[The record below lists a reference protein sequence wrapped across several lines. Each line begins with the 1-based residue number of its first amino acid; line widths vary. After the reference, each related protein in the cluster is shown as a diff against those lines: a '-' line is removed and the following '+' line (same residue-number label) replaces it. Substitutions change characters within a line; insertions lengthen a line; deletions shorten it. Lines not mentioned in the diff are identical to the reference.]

1 MVLVSI
7 CIPSLKVI
15 PASFAHYD
23 SGVAVVAGH
32 STVVH
37 TDSGDLRGT
46 TEGGVG
52 VWRGVPYA
60 EQPVGDRRFLSPAPL
75 QPWPGVRDAVEH
87 GPLPPQSK
95 SFVGGGRDDPKV
107 RDEACLTLTV
117 WSPDTGGSLPVMVW
131 IPGGAFVFGAGQFQ
145 LYNGSRLAA
154 NGNVVVVNITY
165 RIGVFGGFELSDL
178 GDGFDDNLALRDQL
192 AALRWIRDNIAAFGG
207 DPDRVTVFGES
218 AGGTSV
224 LALLAS
230 PAADGLFR
238 RAIAQ
243 SPALPLIADRE
254 LRARRAHEFLHRLG
268 VTVAEVKGLPQ
279 RQLRRAAGQLQLKSA
294 ATAPTLAY
302 GLTYGVDLLPQHPVD
317 AARAGA
323 LARIPLIIGT
333 NSHEASM
340 FVWTKPPM
348 LPTTTASID
357 AYIDRVAPD
366 ARDRLLAAY
375 PDYPRRRELVAFGSD
390 VMFGAPSWAFADAY
404 SAHAPTH
411 MYRFDHFGFSLRML
425 GLGATHGSEI
435 VHIQHSYSSFLGRK
449 MHPLGR
455 RLAPAVGRRM
465 QRAWLD
471 FSAQGWDTGEIRWSS
486 GHDWPIYDADRR
498 LTRIIQSARDTV
510 VAYPDGARRAAW
522 AGLY

>member
-1 MVLVSI
+1 MA
-7 CIPSLKVI
+7 
-15 PASFAHYD
+15 ASFAHYD

-32 STVVH
+32 SPVVH
-37 TDSGDLRGT
+37 TVSGDLRGT
-46 TEGGVG
+46 TEAADARRIGGRRVG

-60 EQPVGDRRFLSPAPL
+60 QQPVGECRFLAPGPL
-75 QPWPGVRDAVEH
+75 TAWAGVRDAVEH

-117 WSPDTGGSLPVMVW
+117 WSPDTSASLPVMVW

-154 NGNVVVVNITY
+154 NGDVVVVNITY

-178 GDGFDDNLALRDQL
+178 GDGFDDNLALRDQI
-192 AALRWIRDNIAAFGG
+192 AALRWIKQNIAAFGG

-230 PAADGLFR
+230 PAAEGLFR

-254 LRARRAHEFLHRLG
+254 VRARRAHEFLARLG
-268 VTVAEVKGLPQ
+268 VSVDEVKALPQ
-279 RQLRRAAGQLQLKSA
+279 RQLRRAAGRIQLRSA
-294 ATAPTLAY
+294 ATTPTLAY
-302 GLTYGVDLLPQHPVD
+302 GLTYGVDLLPKHPVD
-317 AARAGA
+317 AARDGA
-323 LARIPLIIGT
+323 LPKIPLIIGT

-340 FVWTKPPM
+340 FAWTKPPM
-348 LPTTTASID
+348 LPTTAASID
-357 AYIDRVAPD
+357 AYIERVAPD
-366 ARDRLLAAY
+366 ARDRLLGAY
-375 PDYPRRRELVAFGSD
+375 PDYPRRRDLIAFGSD
-390 VMFGAPSWAFADAY
+390 VMFGAPTWAFADAF
-404 SAHAPTH
+404 SPFAPTH
-411 MYRFDHFGFSLRML
+411 MYRFDHFGFSLRTL

-435 VHIQHSYSSFLGRK
+435 VHIQHSYGSFLGRK

-455 RLAPAVGRRM
+455 RLAPSVGKRM

-471 FSAQGWDTGEIRWSS
+471 FSGQGWQTDEIEWSS
-486 GHDWPIYDADRR
+486 GHEWPTYDAEHR
-498 LTRIIQSARDTV
+498 LTRIIQSSRDTV
-510 VAYPDGARRAAW
+510 VSDPDGRRREAW

>member
-1 MVLVSI
+1 
-7 CIPSLKVI
+7 
-15 PASFAHYD
+15 
-23 SGVAVVAGH
+23 VAVVAGH

-37 TDSGDLRGT
+37 TDAGDLRGT
-46 TEGGVG
+46 SEGGVG

-60 EQPVGDRRFLSPAPL
+60 EQPVGDRRFLAPAPL
-75 QPWPGVRDAVEH
+75 QPWAGVRDAVEH

-117 WSPDTGGSLPVMVW
+117 WSPDIDASLPVMVW

-145 LYNGSRLAA
+145 LYNGSRLAV

-192 AALRWIRDNIAAFGG
+192 AALRWIRENIAAFGG
-207 DPDRVTVFGES
+207 DPERVTVFGES
-218 AGGTSV
+218 AGGSSV

-254 LRARRAHEFLHRLG
+254 VRAARAHEFLQRLG
-268 VTVAEVKGLPQ
+268 VRVDEIKALPQ
-279 RQLRRAAGQLQLKSA
+279 RQLRRAAGRLQLKSA
-294 ATAPTLAY
+294 GTTPTLAY
-302 GLTYGVDLLPQHPVD
+302 GLTYGVDLLPEHPVD
-317 AARAGA
+317 AARGGRVAK
-323 LARIPLIIGT
+323 IPLIIGT

-340 FVWTKPPM
+340 FAWTKPPM
-348 LPTTTASID
+348 LPTTKASID
-357 AYIDRVAPD
+357 AYINRAAPD
-366 ARDRLLAAY
+366 ARERLLAAY
-375 PDYPRRRELVAFGSD
+375 PHYPARRELLAFGSD
-390 VMFGAPSWAFADAY
+390 VMFGAPAWAFADAY

-411 MYRFDHFGFSLRML
+411 MYRFDHFGFSLRLL

-435 VHIQHSYSSFLGRK
+435 VHVQHSYGSFLGRK

-455 RLAPAVGRRM
+455 RLQPSVGRRM

-471 FSAQGWDTGEIRWSS
+471 FSAKGWESGEIEWSS
-486 GHDWPIYDADRR
+486 GQDWPMYDTERR
-498 LTRIIQSARDTV
+498 LTRIIQSSRDTV
-510 VAYPDGARRAAW
+510 VSDPDGARREAW